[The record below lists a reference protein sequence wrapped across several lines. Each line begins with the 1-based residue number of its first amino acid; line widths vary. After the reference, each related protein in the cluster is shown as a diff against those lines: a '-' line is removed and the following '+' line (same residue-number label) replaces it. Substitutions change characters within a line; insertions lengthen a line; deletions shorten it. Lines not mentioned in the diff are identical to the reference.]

1 MRWEGHQAP
10 LAEAAQPGAVLGAAC
25 LREWSHWA
33 HQEGLLGASCGG
45 WRLSIAVAIV
55 DLVALFSLRTLHT
68 FPDTYLP
75 LGTSWLR
82 AA

>member
-1 MRWEGHQAP
+1 MP

-55 DLVALFSLRTLHT
+55 DPGGPVQPPHPPHVPRHLLASRDLLAEGSLTG
-68 FPDTYLP
+68 P
-75 LGTSWLR
+75 SQ
-82 AA
+82 